1 MWLFGYS
8 ATALHMN
15 STVLFHILL
24 LMKGANLHAFTLI
37 EMAAVV
43 VLLTILTGIVVVR
56 VSDTRNSAIAV
67 KMQVAEREF
76 SKGVEL
82 LISSGVNTKSAIL
95 LGFSDR
101 IEVPNDA
108 NYMGMTSYT
117 YRVSSPLNPNA
128 SAVNELLVRLD
139 SLLVSNDVGAGR
151 VKGSFSSQ
159 ELSHFTVDLVD
170 VVGGS
175 LFLKFKPTQ

>member
-1 MWLFGYS
+1 
-8 ATALHMN
+8 
-15 STVLFHILL
+15 
-24 LMKGANLHAFTLI
+24 MKGANLHAFTLV

-56 VSDTRNSAIAV
+56 VHDTRNSAIAV
-67 KMQVAEREF
+67 KLHVAEREF

-82 LISSGVNTKSAIL
+82 LLSNGVNQTKSEIL
-95 LGFSDR
+95 LGYSDG
-101 IEVPNDA
+101 IQVPNDA

-128 SAVNELLVRLD
+128 RAVNELLSRLD
-139 SLLVSNDVGAGR
+139 FLLTSNEVGAGR

-159 ELSHFTVDLVD
+159 ELSRFTVDLVD
-170 VVGGS
+170 VIGGS
-175 LFLKFKPTQ
+175 LFLNFKPTQ